1 MAQKRR
7 HPLEK
12 TRRWYLFEANP
23 HVSLSLCLF
32 STFSFIIIFQFF
44 VVFSF
49 FFSSRWPG
57 SMDWTSV
64 CVFVLLF
71 IRPPPAPHS
80 DTVLV

>member
-23 HVSLSLCLF
+23 HVSLSLSLLYVFFYYYFSVFCCVFFFFPPGGLAQWIGLVSVCLCF
-32 STFSFIIIFQFF
+32 FSF
-44 VVFSF
+44 
-49 FFSSRWPG
+49 
-57 SMDWTSV
+57 
-64 CVFVLLF
+64 
-71 IRPPPAPHS
+71 APHS